1 MSIALQLVWRFSYT
15 RWIRHLIYAVRLVL
29 YNTVSV
35 VKICYLVTKS
45 CTTLLWPPCTVLIRL
60 LCPRNSPDKNTG
72 VSCHFLLQ
80 GIFPTQGSNPRL
92 PHCRQTL
99 TKRRLKTGRALRDQ
113 SQGENFNAHCLLPP
127 FPLPSLSLWK
137 IKINKQID
145 TGKDAL
151 DC

>member
-1 MSIALQLVWRFSYT
+1 MLVTIEKWNMSIALQLVWRFSYT

-80 GIFPTQGSNPRL
+80 GIFPTQESNL
-92 PHCRQTL
+92 GFLLCRQIL
-99 TKRRLKTGRALRDQ
+99 YQL
-113 SQGENFNAHCLLPP
+113 SHQGIPHGMLELQTCFI
-127 FPLPSLSLWK
+127 
-137 IKINKQID
+137 IKLQMKFRC
-145 TGKDAL
+145 K
-151 DC
+151 